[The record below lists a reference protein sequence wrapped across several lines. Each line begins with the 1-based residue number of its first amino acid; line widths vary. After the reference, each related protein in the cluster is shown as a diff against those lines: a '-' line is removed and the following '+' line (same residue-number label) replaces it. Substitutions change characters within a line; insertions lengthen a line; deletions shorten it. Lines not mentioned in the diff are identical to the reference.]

1 MRKAVGWLLV
11 FLGAWAGIWISNV
24 TGYPVIGLGATML
37 WAIFIHSKVGLV
49 GGRIKE
55 VFGILLGTLGAAAI
69 GLFCAFATGGSTLVF
84 VLVTIVGSV
93 AWIGHINSRPTTR

>member
-1 MRKAVGWLLV
+1 MRKVVGWLLV

-49 GGRIKE
+49 GDRIGGLFIIL
-55 VFGILLGTLGAAAI
+55 VGITGAATI
-69 GLFCAFATGGSTLVF
+69 GLFVALAAGGSTLVF
-84 VLVTIVGSV
+84 VLVTITGSIV
-93 AWIGHINSRPTTR
+93 WISNIKP